1 MLVTERGSGDTH
13 APLQPVPHAA
23 SCKAAICRCMFNCS
37 LNMHALLGHQ
47 LQHSAPPFPLCPF
60 MLPPC
65 CCVLLTMGPAT
76 VPHGRLK
83 LHPHATSNT
92 HLHQLLRVSSLAP
105 GHVLRVVDGRRPLVG
120 IQLRHRVCSLILR
133 REPGGEPLLLPQVC
147 ILRILCR
154 RCAGGLLRRAWHR
167 HKTWQH
173 MHNPDGQER
182 MPGARA
188 HLNCGCAA
196 HGRKTAPVGEP
207 FGSKCG
213 EHSNSQVVG
222 WVEDVVPPTILYRMC
237 F

>member
-1 MLVTERGSGDTH
+1 MHVLLFVEH
-13 APLQPVPHAA
+13 ARPPWPSAATLSTTVSPVPLHATTLLLRAIDHGPGDSA
-23 SCKAAICRCMFNCS
+23 SW
-37 LNMHALLGHQ
+37 
-47 LQHSAPPFPLCPF
+47 AP
-60 MLPPC
+60 
-65 CCVLLTMGPAT
+65 
-76 VPHGRLK
+76 
-83 LHPHATSNT
+83 HPHATSNT

-133 REPGGEPLLLPQVC
+133 RETGGEPLLLPQVRIQR
-147 ILRILCR
+147 ILRR

-173 MHNPDGQER
+173 MHNPDGLER
-182 MPGARA
+182 MPGSRA

-213 EHSNSQVVG
+213 GHSNSQVVG
-222 WVEDVVPPTILYRMC
+222 WVEDEVPPTIFYRMC
-237 F
+237 FIV